1 MPSPLDY
8 AETAIFLNK
17 MVTPDG
23 MGGWIT
29 IFTEGAE
36 FPVLVELSGSV
47 TQLVAEQRGFSG
59 SYNITVHKDL
69 PIDFH
74 NVFKLKQS
82 GRILRVTQDPDEQIA
97 PESSTLDYKV
107 GTAEKFTL
115 PVG

>member
-8 AETAIFLNK
+8 AETAVFLDK
-17 MVTPDG
+17 TTVSDG
-23 MGGWIT
+23 MGGVVTQWV
-29 IFTEGAE
+29 EGAE

-82 GRILRVTQDPDEQIA
+82 GRILRVTADPDEQVA

-115 PVG
+115 PAS